1 MCLKRQSSGGMVNFI
16 DLKTRMLYRSLIF
29 LVFMPVLGWS
39 QINKEQF
46 YKAMESKDV
55 SAVTQQRKSVESMAS
70 SASRNAYYGA
80 ILMKEAQFLS
90 TPKAKLDQFKKG
102 KQLLEAE
109 IKSHS
114 SEAEYRF
121 LRLLIQE
128 NCPKMLGYNKEIQ
141 ADASLIGKSFTS
153 MSAGL
158 QAIVRSYAANSTA
171 LKSQGIK

>member
-1 MCLKRQSSGGMVNFI
+1 
-16 DLKTRMLYRSLIF
+16 MLYRALF
-29 LVFMPVLGWS
+29 LLVFLPALGWS

-46 YKAMESKDV
+46 YKAMESNDLS
-55 SAVTQQRKSVESMAS
+55 SAAQQRKAVEAMAS
-70 SASRNAYYGA
+70 SSSRNAYYGA

-102 KQLLEAE
+102 KQLLESE
-109 IKSHS
+109 IKSHAS
-114 SEAEYRF
+114 DAEYRF

-141 ADASLIGKSFTS
+141 ADASLIGKGFSS
-153 MSAGL
+153 MPASL
-158 QAIVRSYAANSTA
+158 QSIIRSYSAKSAA